1 MLSAARKLA
10 AGSALRFLNL
20 VATSLVSI
28 LIMPF
33 VVRTLGDRLYGV
45 WALVATLIGYYGVL
59 DLGLV
64 QATSR
69 YLAGALGSDNREECN
84 RVFNTGLRIYLVLGL
99 LVLAAALV
107 GAFLAP
113 RFCRTP
119 QDASLFARLALI
131 LGLNLALQF
140 PLRIFTGAL
149 EGNLRF
155 DLSASLDLLALALR
169 TALTILILEAGYR
182 VEGLAWATF
191 LSYLPSMALT
201 LYFTRREL
209 PFLRFDAR
217 YWRIDTARTL
227 FSFSAYSFVAQVANI
242 LKFQVDNMVVAG
254 VVGLAAVTHYSVGG
268 KLARSYMDTV
278 FSLLGAFVSVFSRK
292 EGAKDYEG
300 LRRTFLFA
308 TRLSICLS
316 SFIGFGLLAWGRPF
330 IARWMGPAYLDGY
343 TCLMA
348 LVPGLLVALWQSPSG
363 ALMYG
368 ISRHRFLAFTSVI
381 EGIVNLALSILLA
394 RKYGIVG
401 VALGTSI
408 PMLLSKIFVQPM
420 YVCRVAQIPISEY
433 LRRAG
438 RTLGSVAIALIVP
451 GLLTARFVA
460 PDYKVLCLIGGLS
473 LAAYAAVLGILEFN
487 AVENNL
493 LRQAIWPRLAA
504 KRAVQ

>member
-1 MLSAARKLA
+1 
-10 AGSALRFLNL
+10 
-20 VATSLVSI
+20 
-28 LIMPF
+28 
-33 VVRTLGDRLYGV
+33 
-45 WALVATLIGYYGVL
+45 
-59 DLGLV
+59 
-64 QATSR
+64 
-69 YLAGALGSDNREECN
+69 
-84 RVFNTGLRIYLVLGL
+84 
-99 LVLAAALV
+99 
-107 GAFLAP
+107 
-113 RFCRTP
+113 
-119 QDASLFARLALI
+119 
-131 LGLNLALQF
+131 
-140 PLRIFTGAL
+140 
-149 EGNLRF
+149 
-155 DLSASLDLLALALR
+155 
-169 TALTILILEAGYR
+169 
-182 VEGLAWATF
+182 
-191 LSYLPSMALT
+191 
-201 LYFTRREL
+201 
-209 PFLRFDAR
+209 
-217 YWRIDTARTL
+217 
-227 FSFSAYSFVAQVANI
+227 
-242 LKFQVDNMVVAG
+242 
-254 VVGLAAVTHYSVGG
+254 
-268 KLARSYMDTV
+268 
-278 FSLLGAFVSVFSRK
+278 LLGAFVSVFSRK

-316 SFIGFGLLAWGRPF
+316 SFVGFGLLAWGRPF
-330 IARWMGPAYLDGY
+330 FARWMGPAYLDGY

-348 LVPGLLVALWQSPSG
+348 LVPGLLVALWQAPSG

-394 RKYGIVG
+394 RRYGIVG

-408 PMLLSKIFVQPM
+408 PMLLSKIFVQPI

-487 AVENNL
+487 AVESNL